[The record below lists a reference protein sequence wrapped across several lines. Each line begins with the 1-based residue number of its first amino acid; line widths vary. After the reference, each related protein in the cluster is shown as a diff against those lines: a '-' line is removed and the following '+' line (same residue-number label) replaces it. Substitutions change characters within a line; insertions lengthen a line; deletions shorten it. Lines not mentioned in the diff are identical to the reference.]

1 MYPDQKQ
8 WRAFQIEELI
18 IKQLLHNWMKG
29 EPRKRNTGVSLLK
42 GNGNNLKNGW
52 REKLKTAQIGLR
64 LNKTIQVWK
73 E

>member
-1 MYPDQKQ
+1 
-8 WRAFQIEELI
+8 
-18 IKQLLHNWMKG
+18 MKG
-29 EPRKRNTGVSLLK
+29 EPRKRNRRVSLLE
-42 GNGNNLKNGW
+42 GNGNNFKNGS